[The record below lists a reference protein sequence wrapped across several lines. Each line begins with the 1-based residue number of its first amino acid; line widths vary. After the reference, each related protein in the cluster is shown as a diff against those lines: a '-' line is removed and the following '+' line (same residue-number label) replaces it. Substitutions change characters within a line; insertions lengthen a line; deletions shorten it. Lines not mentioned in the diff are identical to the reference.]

1 MATRPCEPSCCVR
14 SHCPWGGPGHG
25 EEATYPSR
33 RRSPAGAGPGPGRHR
48 RLPPVCGCSLKQ
60 LLPQPPF
67 SSLHKLPAR
76 SLLPTTSMLTQG
88 ALPPCRLRK
97 GVRGPVG
104 CAGPPARTHH
114 ARLQAEPKERLLTHQ
129 DHMGRLPVATLIQT
143 PLTSF
148 SSKPPPRGTQR
159 CIRAPSHD
167 AGAGP
172 TGGTGGRPCYCTQPA
187 LSWGTASTQH
197 VARRC
202 PETAT
207 QPPQPPATSALP
219 CAPPTHTHTWLPAQL
234 RTCLQDPRPETA
246 VAGGPRKQALPRQGL
261 GRAAHSLVP
270 AGWRGASGRPDAAAS
285 P

>member
-1 MATRPCEPSCCVR
+1 
-14 SHCPWGGPGHG
+14 
-25 EEATYPSR
+25 
-33 RRSPAGAGPGPGRHR
+33 
-48 RLPPVCGCSLKQ
+48 
-60 LLPQPPF
+60 
-67 SSLHKLPAR
+67 
-76 SLLPTTSMLTQG
+76 
-88 ALPPCRLRK
+88 
-97 GVRGPVG
+97 
-104 CAGPPARTHH
+104 
-114 ARLQAEPKERLLTHQ
+114 
-129 DHMGRLPVATLIQT
+129 MGRLPVATLIQT

-219 CAPPTHTHTWLPAQL
+219 CAPPPPTHTPGSQLSSAPASRTPGLRRRLRVVQGSRPYPGRAWGEPLTASSLLVGEGPPGAPMLPL
-234 RTCLQDPRPETA
+234 RPEA
-246 VAGGPRKQALPRQGL
+246 PGGVRLQRTKRLDG
-261 GRAAHSLVP
+261 H
-270 AGWRGASGRPDAAAS
+270 
-285 P
+285 